1 MILLL
6 NDVNIIITC
15 DVFCLKGVMLYD
27 LVSCPIT
34 YDLCSRY
41 QPKLSNN
48 LSIDEAWVEDSQGC
62 MPSSIKASCVLLHC
76 LLLFGRFW
84 RWQQVVF
91 VYVVPE

>member
-48 LSIDEAWVEDSQGC
+48 LSDEVA
-62 MPSSIKASCVLLHC
+62 
-76 LLLFGRFW
+76 
-84 RWQQVVF
+84 
-91 VYVVPE
+91 